1 MRFFCPACGT
11 SHSMDDDSIPAGGT
25 QVECTKCGF
34 AIKIKAPV
42 RPQDGATEPEM
53 PEADALIEP
62 RPAADATGAATDM
75 RPAAEAEPEPAAPA
89 QQPAPPAAAAVG
101 AADEP
106 SQPSQ
111 PAKPSQPDEPSKAR
125 NPGGGGWRLPYVGCG
140 RSGERFRFRDL
151 FYALQAPLDIR
162 KLLAAAAGAFAGSAL
177 LILVGWLAMLTESR
191 LAVTIG
197 LIVGFVL
204 YFACLYLGLGIAT
217 AQTDR
222 EMRHGGRLPI
232 GAGIGFVKQRLATV
246 VGFPFLFVLAM
257 VGLAAGIAAFHLLA
271 RIPYAGPILYGLFY
285 ALVFALGLL
294 VVLVGVLMWF
304 STFSYIPAAGDRG
317 LLALARHLWAKLR
330 RHPGPFALHLL
341 VAAVVGGLLLW
352 LLTWLVGSAMGVIGR
367 VDGLVGGGE
376 YSQILLSMPGS
387 MFPLWALLYDT
398 GLQPG
403 AGAGWQFTI
412 AGWMVFI
419 SLMGV
424 FALVLGFVL
433 TYFYAAGVVNYHLL
447 AQREAEQSEQSEQA
461 EQAEQPEAGDGGD
474 GGEPAGPA

>member
-11 SHSMDDDSIPAGGT
+11 GHSMDDNNIPAGGT

-42 RPQDGATEPEM
+42 RPQDSATEPEM

-62 RPAADATGAATDM
+62 RPAADATGAATDVM
-75 RPAAEAEPEPAAPA
+75 PAAGAAAEP
-89 QQPAPPAAAAVG
+89 PAPEATAAGAEPPAPEATAAG
-101 AADEP
+101 AEPPAPEATAAKGADEP
-106 SQPSQ
+106 VRPS
-111 PAKPSQPDEPSKAR
+111 KPSKPEKA
-125 NPGGGGWRLPYVGCG
+125 GGGGWRLPYAGCG

-162 KLLAAAAGAFAGSAL
+162 KLLAAAAGVFVGGAL

-191 LAVTIG
+191 VAVTIG

-204 YFACLYLGLGIAT
+204 YFACSYLGLGIAT

-232 GAGIGFVKQRLATV
+232 GEGIGFVKQRLATV

-257 VGLAAGIAAFHLLA
+257 VGLAAGIAAFHLMA

-285 ALVFALGLL
+285 AVVFGLGLL
-294 VVLVGVLMWF
+294 VVLVGVLMFF

-341 VAAVVGGLLLW
+341 AATAVSGLLLW
-352 LLTWLVGSAMGVIGR
+352 LLTWLVGSAMGVITR

-387 MFPLWALLYDT
+387 LFPLWTLLYDT

-412 AGWMVFI
+412 GGWLVFI
-419 SLMGV
+419 ALMGV

-433 TYFYAAGVVNYHLL
+433 TYFHAAGVVNYHLL
-447 AQREAEQSEQSEQA
+447 AQREAEQ
-461 EQAEQPEAGDGGD
+461 DG
-474 GGEPAGPA
+474 GGEPAAPA